1 MAIRENPAPRAAAP
15 ADVPPGPAASGPPE
29 LPARAA
35 RSGNASGGP
44 AGRPAPQRPDPRPM
58 RFAVAA
64 GGIAAFSALL
74 ATISASAIPANASV
88 VTVQQDSPAD
98 VAIVQ
103 HVTRVVKLP
112 PGVPAPANA
121 GPNVLVTQLPAPVAK
136 PRTVV
141 VTTTQSGRV
150 VKP

>member
-1 MAIRENPAPRAAAP
+1 
-15 ADVPPGPAASGPPE
+15 
-29 LPARAA
+29 
-35 RSGNASGGP
+35 
-44 AGRPAPQRPDPRPM
+44 M

-64 GGIAAFSALL
+64 GGFAALSALI
-74 ATISASAIPANASV
+74 ATISTAAIPTATSV
-88 VTVQQDSPAD
+88 GTMQTAAPAD
-98 VAIVQ
+98 AAVVQ